1 MSLEHIYLATIVL
14 YIASKIIDPII
25 KTKQLF
31 KELGYKRIFVR
42 GQSVIIRRLKPFDF
56 IDQEYGFPMG
66 IFEYQRGKTLF
77 EKLAGEDSAK
87 KETPEQIKKRVQMMK
102 IICTKGVVHWPGGLK
117 VDDFFDEKVSLK
129 IAELAIEITGRV
141 LDYNFKY
148 IKEIL
153 KVDKTL
159 VVHTAELCAKLGSKP
174 HQHLAKSAK
183 FTDLEAY
190 LIDEFFYNTLL
201 EKLNREIERQNNA
214 RK

>member
-1 MSLEHIYLATIVL
+1 MSLEYIYLATIVL
-14 YIASKIIDPII
+14 YIASKIIHPII

-31 KELGYKRIFVR
+31 SELGYKRVFVR

-56 IDQEYGFPMG
+56 IDQEHGFPMG

-77 EKLAGEDSAK
+77 EKIAGEDTAK

-117 VDDFFDEKVSLK
+117 VDDFFDERVSLK
-129 IAELAIEITGRV
+129 IAELAIEITNRV
-141 LDYNFKY
+141 LDYNFKH
-148 IKEIL
+148 IKEVL

-159 VVHTAELCAKLGSKP
+159 VVHTAELCAKLGRKP
-174 HQHLAKSAK
+174 HEHLAKSIK